1 MPITGVKEL
10 PSEVGG
16 VTRIILL
23 SLDDDVAGAR
33 PGQTHRGFR
42 IGDRLRV
49 ECWENRSSRP
59 LKSDSIE
66 AVAFTHPRLGHG

>member
-1 MPITGVKEL
+1 MPITGVKEM

-23 SLDDDVAGAR
+23 SLDDDLAPGRGKLIAVSGSATGLEWNAGKK
-33 PGQTHRGFR
+33 
-42 IGDRLRV
+42 
-49 ECWENRSSRP
+49 RSSRP

>member
-1 MPITGVKEL
+1 MPITGVKEM

-23 SLDDDVAGAR
+23 SLDDDLA
-33 PGQTHRGFR
+33 PGRGKL
-42 IGDRLRV
+42 IAVSGSATGMLRK
-49 ECWENRSSRP
+49 P
-59 LKSDSIE
+59 QFTPAKSDSIG

>member
-1 MPITGVKEL
+1 MPITGVKEM

-23 SLDDDVAGAR
+23 SLDDDLAPGRGKLIAVSGSATGLKWNAGKK
-33 PGQTHRGFR
+33 
-42 IGDRLRV
+42 
-49 ECWENRSSRP
+49 RSSRP